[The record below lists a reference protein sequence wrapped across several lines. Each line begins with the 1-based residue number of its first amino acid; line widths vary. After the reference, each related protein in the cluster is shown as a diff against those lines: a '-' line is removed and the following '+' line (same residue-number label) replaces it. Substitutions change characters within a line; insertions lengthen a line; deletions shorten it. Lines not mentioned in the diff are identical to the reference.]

1 MKNYHI
7 SFFAAT
13 LFFVFFTYQANAQV
27 TLQLGGGLGYSTPT
41 GDYGGNTTEFYS
53 GTKYGIESGFN
64 YHAKAR
70 VGLLFLNVFGEIGYT
85 TFSGEGEAIA
95 GQGNINI
102 SNNVFSMKVGPEF
115 PINIP
120 LSPITPYLMG
130 FVAVNTFSG
139 EVEFQGVPGDVPSG
153 TYDLASATRVGI
165 GGGGGVTFSAGPLK
179 LDLSIQYHLINF
191 TGNEY
196 KIENATS
203 HKRLDNYTSLNDG
216 KDPNYI
222 SGSDNE
228 HFIQEDRGIGAME
241 FKLTA
246 LFGL

>member
-1 MKNYHI
+1 MKNSHI
-7 SFFAAT
+7 YYLAVA
-13 LFFVFFTYQANAQV
+13 LFFIIFAYQTNAQV
-27 TLQLGGGLGYSTPT
+27 TIQLGGGLGYATPT
-41 GDYGGNTTEFYS
+41 GDYGGNTTEFYN
-53 GTKYGIESGFN
+53 GTKYGMESGFN

-70 VGLLFLNVFGEIGYT
+70 FGLLFLNVFGEIGYT
-85 TFSGEGEAIA
+85 TFSGEGEAEP
-95 GQGNINI
+95 GRGNINI

-130 FVAVNTFSG
+130 FVAVNTLSG
-139 EVEFQGVPGDVPSG
+139 EVEFQGVSSVPSG
-153 TYDLASATRVGI
+153 TSDIASATRVGI

-196 KIENATS
+196 KIENVTS
-203 HKRLDNYTSLNDG
+203 HERLDNYTSLNDG
-216 KDPNYI
+216 KDPAYI
-222 SGSDNE
+222 SGSDDA
-228 HFIQEDRGIGAME
+228 HFIKEDRGIGAME

>member
-13 LFFVFFTYQANAQV
+13 LFLVFFTYQTNAQV
-27 TLQLGGGLGYSTPT
+27 TLQIGAGLGYSTPT
-41 GDYGGNTTEFYS
+41 GDYGGDMTEFYN

-70 VGLLFLNVFGEIGYT
+70 VGLLFLNVFGELGYT
-85 TFSGEGEAIA
+85 TFSGEGDATT
-95 GQGNINI
+95 GQGNIKL
-102 SNNVFSMKVGPEF
+102 SNNVFSIKAGPEF
-115 PINIP
+115 PITIP

-139 EVEFQGVPGDVPSG
+139 EVEFQGVSDVPSG
-153 TYDLASATRVGI
+153 TYELASATRVGI

-196 KIENATS
+196 KIENVTS
-203 HKRLDNYTSLNDG
+203 HERLDNYTSLNDG
-216 KDPNYI
+216 ADPAYVN
-222 SGSDNE
+222 GSNA
-228 HFIQEDRGIGAME
+228 HFIQNDRGIGAME
-241 FKLTA
+241 FKVTA
-246 LFGL
+246 MFGL

>member
-1 MKNYHI
+1 MKNKHF
-7 SFFAAT
+7 SFFTAT
-13 LFFVFFTYQANAQV
+13 LFLMFFTYQTNAQV
-27 TLQLGGGLGYSTPT
+27 TLQLGAGLGYATPT
-41 GDYGGNTTEFYS
+41 GDYGGDMTEFYN

-85 TFSGEGEAIA
+85 TFTGEGEALP
-95 GQGNINI
+95 GQGNINL

-115 PINIP
+115 PFTIP

-139 EVEFQGVPGDVPSG
+139 EVEFQGVSGVPSG

-191 TGNEY
+191 TGKEY
-196 KIENATS
+196 KIENVTS
-203 HKRLDNYTSLNDG
+203 HERMDNYTSLNDG
-216 KDPNYI
+216 ADPAYVN
-222 SGSDNE
+222 GSSS
-228 HFIQEDRGIGAME
+228 HFIQDDRGIGAME

-246 LFGL
+246 MFGL

>member
-1 MKNYHI
+1 MKNYSV
-7 SFFAAT
+7 SFLAVT
-13 LFFVFFTYQANAQV
+13 LFILLFAYRTNAQV
-27 TLQLGGGLGYSTPT
+27 TLQLGGGLGYATPT
-41 GDYGGNTTEFYS
+41 GEYGGDMTEFYN

-85 TFSGEGEAIA
+85 TFSGEGEALP
-95 GQGNINI
+95 GQGNISL

-115 PINIP
+115 PITIP

-139 EVEFQGVPGDVPSG
+139 EVEFQGVSGLPSG
-153 TYDLASATRVGI
+153 TYELASATRVGI

-196 KIENATS
+196 KIENVTS
-203 HKRLDNYTSLNDG
+203 HERLDNYTSLNDG
-216 KDPNYI
+216 ADPAYLN
-222 SGSDNE
+222 GSDS
-228 HFIQEDRGIGAME
+228 HFIQDDRGIGSME
-241 FKLTA
+241 FKVTA
-246 LFGL
+246 MFGL

>member
-1 MKNYHI
+1 MKINQI
-7 SFFAAT
+7 SFFTA
-13 LFFVFFTYQANAQV
+13 VFFLLVFAVQSNAQV
-27 TLQLGGGLGYSTPT
+27 TLQLGAGLGYSTPT
-41 GDYGGNTTEFYS
+41 GDYGGDMTEFYN

-70 VGLLFLNVFGEIGYT
+70 VGLLFLNIFGEIGYT
-85 TFSGEGEAIA
+85 TFTGEGEATP
-95 GQGNINI
+95 GQGNINL

-115 PINIP
+115 PITIP

-139 EVEFQGVPGDVPSG
+139 EVEFENVNGING

-165 GGGGGVTFSAGPLK
+165 GGGGGVTLSAGPLK

-191 TGNEY
+191 TGKEY
-196 KIENATS
+196 KIENVTLNN
-203 HKRLDNYTSLNDG
+203 RLDNYTSLNDAA
-216 KDPNYI
+216 DPAYV
-222 SGSDNE
+222 SGSDNA
-228 HFIQEDRGIGAME
+228 HFIQDDRGIGAME

-246 LFGL
+246 MFGL

>member
-1 MKNYHI
+1 MKNIHI
-7 SFFAAT
+7 SFLTAA
-13 LFFVFFTYQANAQV
+13 LLVLICTYQTNAQV
-27 TLQLGGGLGYSTPT
+27 TLQIGAGLGYSTPT
-41 GDYGGNTTEFYS
+41 GDYGGNTTEFYN

-85 TFSGEGEAIA
+85 TFSGEGEATP
-95 GQGNINI
+95 GQGNIKL

-115 PINIP
+115 PITIP
-120 LSPITPYLMG
+120 LSPITPYLMA

-139 EVEFQGVPGDVPSG
+139 QVEFQGVSSVPSG

-179 LDLSIQYHLINF
+179 LDLNIQYHLINF

-196 KIENATS
+196 KIENVTS
-203 HKRLDNYTSLNDG
+203 HARLDNYTSLNDG
-216 KDPNYI
+216 ADPAYVN
-222 SGSDNE
+222 GSDS
-228 HFIQEDRGIGAME
+228 HFIKDDRGIGAME
-241 FKLTA
+241 FKVTA
-246 LFGL
+246 MFGL

>member
-1 MKNYHI
+1 MKNYSV
-7 SFFAAT
+7 SFLAVT
-13 LFFVFFTYQANAQV
+13 LFILLFAYRTNAQV
-27 TLQLGGGLGYSTPT
+27 TLQLGGGLGYATPT
-41 GDYGGNTTEFYS
+41 GEYGGDMKEFYN

-85 TFSGEGEAIA
+85 TFSGEGEALP
-95 GQGNINI
+95 GQGNISL

-115 PINIP
+115 PITIP

-139 EVEFQGVPGDVPSG
+139 EVEFQGVSGLPSG
-153 TYDLASATRVGI
+153 TYELASATRVGI

-196 KIENATS
+196 KIENVTS
-203 HKRLDNYTSLNDG
+203 HERLDNYTSLNDG
-216 KDPNYI
+216 ADPAYLN
-222 SGSDNE
+222 GSDS
-228 HFIQEDRGIGAME
+228 HFIQDDRGIGSME
-241 FKLTA
+241 FKVTA
-246 LFGL
+246 MFGL

>member
-1 MKNYHI
+1 MKKINIYFI
-7 SFFAAT
+7 AAA
-13 LFFVFFTYQANAQV
+13 FFVLIFTYQTNAQV
-27 TLQLGGGLGYSTPT
+27 TLQLGGGLGYTTPT
-41 GDYGGNTTEFYS
+41 GDYGGNTTEFYN

-85 TFSGEGEAIA
+85 TFSGEGEAA
-95 GQGNINI
+95 PGQGNINI

-120 LSPITPYLMG
+120 LSPITPYLTA

-139 EVEFQGVPGDVPSG
+139 EVEFQGVSSVPSG

-165 GGGGGVTFSAGPLK
+165 GGGGGVMFSAGPLK

-196 KIENATS
+196 KIENVTS
-203 HKRLDNYTSLNDG
+203 HARLDNYTSLNDG
-216 KDPNYI
+216 ADPAYL
-222 SGSDNE
+222 SGSDS
-228 HFIQEDRGIGAME
+228 HFIKDDRGIGAME
-241 FKLTA
+241 FKVTA
-246 LFGL
+246 MFGL

>member
-7 SFFAAT
+7 SIFAAA
-13 LFFVFFTYQANAQV
+13 LFLMFFTYQTNAQV
-27 TLQLGGGLGYSTPT
+27 TLQLGAGLGYSTPT
-41 GDYGGNTTEFYS
+41 GDYGGNTTEFYE
-53 GTKYGIESGFN
+53 GTKYGIESGVN

-85 TFSGEGEAIA
+85 TFTGEGEAA
-95 GQGNINI
+95 PGQGNINL
-102 SNNVFSMKVGPEF
+102 SHNVFSMKVGPEF
-115 PINIP
+115 PITIP

-139 EVEFQGVPGDVPSG
+139 EVEFQGVSGVPSG

-165 GGGGGVTFSAGPLK
+165 GGGGGVTLSAGPLK

-191 TGNEY
+191 IGNEY
-196 KIENATS
+196 KIESVTS
-203 HKRLDNYTSLNDG
+203 HDRLDNYTSLNDG
-216 KDPNYI
+216 KDPAYA
-222 SGSDNE
+222 SGSDA
-228 HFIQEDRGIGAME
+228 HFIQDDRGIGAME

-246 LFGL
+246 MFGL

>member
-1 MKNYHI
+1 MKKNSI
-7 SFFAAT
+7 SLFATA
-13 LFFVFFTYQANAQV
+13 LFVMIFSYQSYAQV

-41 GDYGGNTTEFYS
+41 GDFGGNTTEFYN

-85 TFSGEGEAIA
+85 TFSGEGEAA
-95 GQGNINI
+95 PGQGNINI

-115 PINIP
+115 PITIP

-139 EVEFQGVPGDVPSG
+139 EVEFQGVSSVPSG
-153 TYDLASATRVGI
+153 TYELASATRVGI
-165 GGGGGVTFSAGPLK
+165 GGGGGVMFSAGPLK

-196 KIENATS
+196 RIENVTS
-203 HKRLDNYTSLNDG
+203 HGRLDNYTSLNDG
-216 KDPNYI
+216 ADPNYTNE
-222 SGSDNE
+222 SDS
-228 HFIQEDRGIGAME
+228 HFIQDDRGIGSME
-241 FKLTA
+241 FKVTA
-246 LFGL
+246 MFGL